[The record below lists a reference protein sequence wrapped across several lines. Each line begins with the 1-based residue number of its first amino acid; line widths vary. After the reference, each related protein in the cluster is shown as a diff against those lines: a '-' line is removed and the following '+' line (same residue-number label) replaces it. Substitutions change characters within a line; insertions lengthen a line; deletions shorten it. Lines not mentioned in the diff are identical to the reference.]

1 MARIVPA
8 VRGMYIAL
16 TLHLL
21 WTLGAAAVITRRQRI
36 PASAAAWLALV
47 FLLPV
52 AGTLLYVL
60 AGYRRAVPAAES
72 CDCRGDAV
80 EQIVARGCGTRHAP
94 RNSVSLLHNGSN
106 AFTALIAALQHAVR
120 SIHME
125 YYIIR
130 DDRIGRTIAE
140 ILIRKARAG
149 LEVRVIYDAVGS
161 WRLSRTTLRRMHDAG
176 VRTAAFEPVRFPW
189 FTTRVSRRNHRKI
202 VVTDGR
208 VAFLGGINIAKYYLD
223 GDYMGKWRDEHL
235 RIEGDAVKD
244 LQRLFIADWARVT
257 DECLDLRRYVAPH
270 GIRQRL
276 PIQLAW
282 SEEGPSR
289 LTIAEA
295 FAAAV
300 VRARQRVRICSPYF
314 LPPTLILDA
323 LRLAARGGIRVE
335 VMIPTCSDSPFS
347 DLVSDSYVADLLDA
361 GVELYRYDNG
371 FLHAKLVIVDDTLAS
386 VGTANMDY
394 RSLTDNLEVTA
405 FIRDRETVRQLAA
418 TFDDDLASCR
428 RITRAE
434 WRPPLWR
441 RTLGDVLRLNL
452 SKHLHLQSELNYAFV
467 NYNVLA
473 ENSGSR
479 RIALRTE
486 RFEIPVQL
494 GFQFGVLRLFGGALF
509 RVTESERSSVPQ
521 LLKVRF
527 NNGDVGVM
535 GGLGFNIRKFFIDFR
550 ISGYPRSRVWH
561 DFTSEGIARRVKV
574 PHDIVYGGSLGFFF

>member
-1 MARIVPA
+1 
-8 VRGMYIAL
+8 
-16 TLHLL
+16 
-21 WTLGAAAVITRRQRI
+21 
-36 PASAAAWLALV
+36 
-47 FLLPV
+47 
-52 AGTLLYVL
+52 
-60 AGYRRAVPAAES
+60 
-72 CDCRGDAV
+72 
-80 EQIVARGCGTRHAP
+80 
-94 RNSVSLLHNGSN
+94 
-106 AFTALIAALQHAVR
+106 
-120 SIHME
+120 
-125 YYIIR
+125 
-130 DDRIGRTIAE
+130 
-140 ILIRKARAG
+140 
-149 LEVRVIYDAVGS
+149 
-161 WRLSRTTLRRMHDAG
+161 
-176 VRTAAFEPVRFPW
+176 
-189 FTTRVSRRNHRKI
+189 
-202 VVTDGR
+202 
-208 VAFLGGINIAKYYLD
+208 
-223 GDYMGKWRDEHL
+223 MGKWRDEHL

-323 LRLAARGGIRVE
+323 LVFSGAASAQRLLVGVRGGVNFADYSF
-335 VMIPTCSDSPFS
+335 VPTRIGDTRFTPGA
-347 DLVSDSYVADLLDA
+347 VRA
-361 GVELYRYDNG
+361 GYDVG
-371 FLHAKLVIVDDTLAS
+371 F
-386 VGTANMDY
+386 
-394 RSLTDNLEVTA
+394 
-405 FIRDRETVRQLAA
+405 
-418 TFDDDLASCR
+418 
-428 RITRAE
+428 
-434 WRPPLWR
+434 
-441 RTLGDVLRLNL
+441 VLRLNL